1 MLVGRSACAFCLVV
15 VLAACDSAPASFGL
29 AKRPQVYGFAF
40 PISPAT
46 ASPVQA
52 ARAFP
57 LLDFEQPV
65 VLAQAPDQ
73 TDRVFVVEAPGRIRV
88 FSNSD
93 SASSARR
100 VAPGTKESS
109 VLWERMRR
117 RDCPR
122 MPTLGSDI
130 VDPLAIDVVGAWI
143 DAGP

>member
-1 MLVGRSACAFCLVV
+1 M
-15 VLAACDSAPASFGL
+15 
-29 AKRPQVYGFAF
+29 
-40 PISPAT
+40 
-46 ASPVQA
+46 
-52 ARAFP
+52 
-57 LLDFEQPV
+57 
-65 VLAQAPDQ
+65 
-73 TDRVFVVEAPGRIRV
+73 EAPGRIRV

-100 VAPGTKESS
+100 VAPGSKESS